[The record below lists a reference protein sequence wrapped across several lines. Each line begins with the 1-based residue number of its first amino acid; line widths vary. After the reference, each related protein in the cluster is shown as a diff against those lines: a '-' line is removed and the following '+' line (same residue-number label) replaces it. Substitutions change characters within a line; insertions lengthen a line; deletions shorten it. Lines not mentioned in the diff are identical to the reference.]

1 MRGIKIFLAVL
12 ISFTSIALSAQ
23 DAATVLARMD
33 ATIFAIKDR
42 SVNMR
47 MVMTNLKSGKE
58 KVKEAVLYQKD
69 MDKKLFRYT
78 APESDAGI
86 STLALPNSEIYVY
99 LPMFKKPKKIT
110 NLAESGV
117 FTSSDFSIDDMASQT
132 YAEKYTPEILSSEGD
147 AFVLNLTPKD
157 EKPVWAR
164 VEVHVDKRF
173 YYPVRIDYFNKKDEL
188 EKQALYKYTEISGY
202 WVTEEVSMED
212 MKKEHKTTLYMSD
225 IKVNQG
231 IKDDLFTLENLVPE
245 EDKG

>member
-1 MRGIKIFLAVL
+1 MSRLLLTAV
-12 ISFTSIALSAQ
+12 FVSIAWLTYAQ
-23 DAATVLARMD
+23 DAANILSKMD

-42 SVNMR
+42 SVTMR

-78 APESDAGI
+78 APESDEGI

-110 NLAESGV
+110 NLAESGI

-132 YAEKYTPEILSSEGD
+132 YSEKYSPELLNSDGDVYVLSL
-147 AFVLNLTPKD
+147 AAKD
-157 EKPVWAR
+157 EKPVWSR
-164 VEVHVDKRF
+164 LEVHVNKRF
-173 YYPVRIDYFNKKDEL
+173 YYPERIDYFNKKDEL
-188 EKQALYKYTEISGY
+188 EKQAIYKYAEVRGY

-212 MKKEHKTTLYMSD
+212 MKKQHKTTLYMSD

-231 IKDDLFTLENLVPE
+231 LKDDMFTLENLVPE
-245 EDKG
+245 EEQN

>member
-1 MRGIKIFLAVL
+1 MRGIQAILALL
-12 ISFTSIALSAQ
+12 ICITSFNLSAQ
-23 DAATVLARMD
+23 DAATILSKMD
-33 ATIFAIKDR
+33 ETIFAIKDR
-42 SVNMR
+42 SVSMQ

-110 NLAESGV
+110 NLAESGI

-132 YAEKYTPEILSSEGD
+132 YSEKYTPEILSSEGD
-147 AFVLNLTPKD
+147 VHVLNLTPKD
-157 EKPVWAR
+157 EKPTWTR

-173 YYPVRIDYFNKKDEL
+173 FYPARIDYFNKKNEL
-188 EKQALYKYTEISGY
+188 EKQAIYQYTEVSGY
-202 WVTEEVSMED
+202 WTTKEVSMED
-212 MKKEHKTTLYMSD
+212 MKKKHKTTLIMSD
-225 IKVNQG
+225 IKVNEG
-231 IKDDLFTLENLVPE
+231 LDDDLFTLENLVPE
-245 EDKG
+245 EKR